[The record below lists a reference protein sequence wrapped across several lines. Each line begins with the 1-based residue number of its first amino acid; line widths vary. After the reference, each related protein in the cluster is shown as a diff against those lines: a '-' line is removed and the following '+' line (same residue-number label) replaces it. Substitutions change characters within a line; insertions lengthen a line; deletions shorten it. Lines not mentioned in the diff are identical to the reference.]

1 MIPEWAAFDLTTTR
15 KALRCRKII
24 IAPNMLAPI
33 NVLQRVLV
41 IYPKNVEI
49 FPASRTKILFASI
62 NRTGDCADP
71 MQGNKI
77 RNQALIAQDRTSTDD
92 LPLRSLSLFV
102 RATLKQ
108 FHVEGPLLS
117 S

>member
-1 MIPEWAAFDLTTTR
+1 
-15 KALRCRKII
+15 
-24 IAPNMLAPI
+24 
-33 NVLQRVLV
+33 
-41 IYPKNVEI
+41 
-49 FPASRTKILFASI
+49 
-62 NRTGDCADP
+62 